1 MYEYKTFI
9 YNTFKCVYIFL
20 KTSCNIIAFIK
31 NRFKNVKNEANNA
44 HYSKSI
50 AMVVSKHVSNW

>member
-31 NRFKNVKNEANNA
+31 NRFKNVKNEVNDV

-50 AMVVSKHVSNW
+50 TMGVTEHASN